1 MEEISPLSLQA
12 DIKPPG
18 SSPDPVLVY
27 KLHAAEDRAVERQPS
42 LNVLCTD
49 FFRVHDHRDGLRF
62 SFRERDQDNFFE
74 TCSGLLLL
82 GETGNTLFI
91 SVDGSKNYLKV
102 LSGAL
107 N

>member
-27 KLHAAEDRAVERQPS
+27 QLHAAEDRAVERQPG
-42 LNVLCTD
+42 LNVLCTHS
-49 FFRVHDHRDGLRF
+49 FRVHDDRDGLRL
-62 SFRERDQDNFFE
+62 SFRERDQDNLFE

-82 GETGNTLFI
+82 REAGNTLFI
-91 SVDGSKNYLKV
+91 PVNGSENYLKV
-102 LSGAL
+102 LSSR
-107 N
+107 